1 MRMIVRGARLLHT
14 HGLSDVEVA
23 EDGRIARVIPYDD
36 QKEPPVTGILIEAH
50 GGLLAP
56 PSSSRTSTS
65 TRR

>member
-14 HGLSDVEVA
+14 SGLSDIEVA

-36 QKEPPVTGILIEAH
+36 QKEPRAPASSSRPTATCSP
-50 GGLLAP
+50 P

>member
-36 QKEPPVTGILIEAH
+36 QKEPPATGILVEAH
-50 GGLLAP
+50 GGLLTP